1 MPVRRP
7 NPLLLALAILACAFL
22 LTGTLAAGQ
31 APAGLPSAPEP
42 QRAAL
47 SDGGEQA
54 LRLFMAPMAG
64 SVHLELTAS
73 GSDWATEGGSGG
85 AGPTAPPAVETLTMF
100 PHSDTARYWISG
112 QANSI
117 LQMHGHF
124 HSPYQGTNSL
134 IDDFEAKA
142 SEVTTLYLGYQLWP
156 NTRYNTDLIVDVEN
170 AGGRGISQALG
181 LAGETNLDV
190 VRNPNLSIVPYLSHG
205 EIHQIIGLTGEMT
218 IRTAGRSPWRPRFRC
233 GASRFASA
241 R

>member
-1 MPVRRP
+1 MLNRCPS
-7 NPLLLALAILACAFL
+7 PLLPALAILACAFL

-42 QRAAL
+42 QRAAV
-47 SDGGEQA
+47 SGGGEQV
-54 LRLFMAPMAG
+54 LHWFMAPVAG
-64 SVHLELTAS
+64 SLHFEWAES
-73 GSDWATEGGSGG
+73 GTNWVAEGDAAG
-85 AGPTAPPAVETLTMF
+85 AGPTAPPTVETLTMF
-100 PHSDTARYWISG
+100 PHSDTARYWVSG

-124 HSPYQGTNSL
+124 HSTYQGANSL

-205 EIHQIIGLTGEMT
+205 EIHQIIGLTDATTDQDRGPFALAT
-218 IRTAGRSPWRPRFRC
+218 KCPCA
-233 GASRFASA
+233 ASRFVLA